1 MKDLIPKINQLLRT
15 GNSANVLLALQLAK
29 STGWNA
35 SQVAKAWYGHY
46 NSEQYLGLDIIENT
60 YSILHTPLALG
71 IIEYEVATILDL
83 NKKETQHTD
92 YFLHLEEFEV
102 KKDNVEKH
110 ITSKVLDA
118 DIVLELLERMIEV
131 YYKKYDN

>member
-1 MKDLIPKINQLLRT
+1 MKDSILKINQLLRT

-46 NSEQYLGLDIIENT
+46 NNERYLGLDIIENT

-71 IIEYEVATILDL
+71 VVEYEILDL
-83 NKKETQHTD
+83 NKNETHHTN
-92 YFLHLEEFEV
+92 YFLHLEKFEV
-102 KKDNVEKH
+102 KKNNVEKH
-110 ITSKVLDA
+110 ITSKTLDA